1 VWQMIILLMGRMKKH
16 TPASPQR
23 GGSHLILKKGGGWH
37 DFCHGQQKIVQNKL
51 LVCVDSQGILHYSL
65 LMVNDLYDMIRISCE
80 EMFDAT
86 AAAEYEQW
94 LDEREAQEQSWER
107 AMAYADTLKIV

>member
-1 VWQMIILLMGRMKKH
+1 VANDNIINGENEKTHPGLAPERRE
-16 TPASPQR
+16 PPNFE
-23 GGSHLILKKGGGWH
+23 KGGGWH

-94 LDEREAQEQSWER
+94 LDEREAEEQSWER